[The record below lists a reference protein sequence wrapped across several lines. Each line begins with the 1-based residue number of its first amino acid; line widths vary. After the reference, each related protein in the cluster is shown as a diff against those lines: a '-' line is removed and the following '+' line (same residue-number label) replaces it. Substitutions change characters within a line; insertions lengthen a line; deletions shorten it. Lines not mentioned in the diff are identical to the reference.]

1 MFPVV
6 DNTSSKSDK
15 PAQLD
20 TVTQFQILKKFATA
34 CGLVDSEFKVAN
46 ENRESELNERPKED
60 LFETSYGELFALS
73 LLNLTQVVS
82 ILKRASFRL
91 LGIYIWGVCFL

>member
-1 MFPVV
+1 M

-15 PAQLD
+15 PSQLD
-20 TVTQFQILKKFATA
+20 TETQFQILKKFATA